1 MPPHG
6 LGHTVGLAANV
17 HFIASTP
24 NGIMVEVDQ
33 MPDPLRDELLSE
45 PVDVKNG
52 YVDIPDKPGLGV
64 ELSKDGLRK
73 YSLK

>member
-1 MPPHG
+1 
-6 LGHTVGLAANV
+6 
-17 HFIASTP
+17 
-24 NGIMVEVDQ
+24 MVEVDQ